1 MILLT
6 KAHNPPHTPPADA
19 VEHHAD
25 ASRPFRSRLTAPVR
39 DRLVST
45 VLHQRPL
52 VLLASRSPRRQELLR
67 AAEIEFV
74 AAQPA
79 LDDGQLHPGDVD
91 AERWVAAMA
100 YLKAAAA
107 VRQGLHTALDTSR
120 PIGVVLGADTVVS
133 LRGRIIGQP
142 RDRDDAERILR
153 QLADAEHDVL
163 TGVALVCPATGRRD
177 IWTDRARVD
186 VGPIDDA
193 EIARYLDT
201 GAWRGKAGA
210 YNLSERIAAGWPI
223 RYEGDS
229 GTIMGL
235 PAAAVARRLDAWAAE

>member
-6 KAHNPPHTPPADA
+6 KNNPVHHPNLTRERDRRGSRITLPLREHLVTTA
-19 VEHHAD
+19 VQ
-25 ASRPFRSRLTAPVR
+25 SRPL
-39 DRLVST
+39 L
-45 VLHQRPL
+45 
-52 VLLASRSPRRQELLR
+52 LLASRSPRRQELLR
-67 AAEIEFV
+67 AAGIDFV
-74 AAQPA
+74 AAQPT
-79 LDDGQLHPGDVD
+79 LDDGDLHPGDAD

-120 PIGVVLGADTVVS
+120 PVGVVLGADTVVS

-153 QLADAEHDVL
+153 ELADAEHDVL

-177 IWTDRARVD
+177 IWTDRARVE
-186 VGPIDDA
+186 VGPIADV
-193 EIARYLDT
+193 EIESYLESN
-201 GAWRGKAGA
+201 AWRGKAGA

-223 RYEGDS
+223 RYEGDA

-235 PAAAVARRLDAWAAE
+235 PAVAVARRLDAWARG

>member
-1 MILLT
+1 MILVT
-6 KAHNPPHTPPADA
+6 KANPVQHPNLARERDGR
-19 VEHHAD
+19 
-25 ASRPFRSRLTAPVR
+25 ASRTTSPVR
-39 DRLVST
+39 DHLVT
-45 VLHQRPL
+45 TAAQPRPL

-67 AAEIEFV
+67 AAGIDFV

-79 LDDGQLHPGDVD
+79 LDDGDLHPGSVD

-100 YLKAAAA
+100 YLKSAAA

-142 RDRDDAERILR
+142 RDRADAERIIR

-163 TGVALVCPATGRRD
+163 TGVAMLCPATGRRD

-186 VGPIDDA
+186 VGSIDDA
-193 EIARYLDT
+193 EIERYLDS

-210 YNLSERIAAGWPI
+210 YNLSERLAAGWPI
-223 RYEGDS
+223 RYTGDA

-235 PAAAVARRLDAWAAE
+235 PAGAVARRLDAWTRA